1 MAIVYST
8 VPPKAVRHEPAH
20 VQKAY
25 VREFERV
32 EDLTGDVL
40 CAKNAADKLLLRIQY
55 VNRKKVAVSKR
66 RGNAL
71 VNKSMDVRIFAHISE
86 MSASDCIS
94 SELLQQIKRTDP
106 HPFLVVYDVG
116 GEGVSSGKI
125 DHKKERKIWSFRA
138 IKELS
143 RRIKEGAV
151 GIIHGHNA
159 PGEDIK
165 RKVGRVIHS
174 FTKTIK
180 DSLHALAVAH
190 ITDSDIIDDIKSG
203 KLNICSI
210 EGNVLLAREDKFS
223 TWFVKDVDKI
233 TNLAIGSSSVNNPGF
248 SGAGVLAT
256 IQEMNKE

>member
-1 MAIVYST
+1 MTIVYST
-8 VPPKAVRHEPAH
+8 VPPRAVKNEPVY
-20 VQKAY
+20 VQQAY
-25 VREFERV
+25 IREFERV

-40 CAKNAADKLLLRIQY
+40 CAKNAADKLLVRIRY
-55 VNRKKVAVSKR
+55 VNKKKAEASKKR
-66 RGNAL
+66 NNAL
-71 VNKSMDVRIFAHISE
+71 INKFMDVRILAHISE
-86 MSASDCIS
+86 MSASDCLS
-94 SELLQQIKRTDP
+94 PELLQQIKRTDP

-143 RRIKEGAV
+143 RRIREGVV

-159 PGEDIK
+159 PGEDIR
-165 RKVGRVIHS
+165 RKVGRVIYS

-190 ITDSDIIDDIKSG
+190 ITDLDIIEDIKSG

-210 EGNVLLAREDKFS
+210 EGNVLLAREDQHS
-223 TWFVKDVDKI
+223 TWFVKDVEKI